1 MGVRKPP
8 KGKPMKKLTKKEL
21 ENKYG
26 GFAAAAGGSP
36 MGAGG
41 WAMVIS
47 MVAQTVLTAIM
58 SFKSISSDE
67 GSLKYKGVET
77 KWKNHDDSKNS
88 KDSKSSSGSGS
99 SAPSVYIF

>member
-1 MGVRKPP
+1 
-8 KGKPMKKLTKKEL
+8 MKKLTKKEL

-26 GFAAAAGGSP
+26 GFAAAAGGTP

-77 KWKNHDDSKNS
+77 KWKNHEESR
-88 KDSKSSSGSGS
+88 SSSGSGS
-99 SAPSVYIF
+99 SSKNRTTPPSVYIF

>member
-1 MGVRKPP
+1 
-8 KGKPMKKLTKKEL
+8 MKKLTKKEL

-26 GFAAAAGGSP
+26 GFAAAAGGTP

-77 KWKNHDDSKNS
+77 KWKNHEE
-88 KDSKSSSGSGS
+88 SKSSSGSGS
-99 SAPSVYIF
+99 SSNNGTTPPSVYIF

>member
-1 MGVRKPP
+1 MYSP

-26 GFAAAAGGSP
+26 GFAAAAGGTP

-77 KWKNHDDSKNS
+77 KWKNHEE
-88 KDSKSSSGSGS
+88 SKSSSGSGS
-99 SAPSVYIF
+99 SSNNGTTPPSVYIF